1 MKYGVNRKVLLITAG
16 IVWMAAGANILRI
29 GIVTWLTDSQYW
41 LGEGG
46 GGAGGFFFQD
56 RRGYGCISS
65 VLFAGLQ
72 ETLLQAHQTYRTKK
86 EREELPFFFLRCKRL
101 DCNGLYDNVRHYD
114 TLVPFIAGRVYFG
127 ILYRAFACTHVHR
140 GIVYTLLVGKQ
151 KKQSAY
157 SAARRMKVV
166 APMVTIAPSSIRTR
180 SLSPRISL
188 LRKVPVRLGASR
200 SV

>member
-41 LGEGG
+41 LFKIGE
-46 GGAGGFFFQD
+46 ATVVFLLFF
-56 RRGYGCISS
+56 
-65 VLFAGLQ
+65 
-72 ETLLQAHQTYRTKK
+72 LLVFKKLYYKHTKRIEQKKK
-86 EREELPFFFLRCKRL
+86 EKNCPFSFFRCKRL

-127 ILYRAFACTHVHR
+127 ILYRAFACAHVHR
-140 GIVYTLLVGKQ
+140 GLVYTLLVGKQ

>member
-29 GIVTWLTDSQYW
+29 GMAD
-41 LGEGG
+41 
-46 GGAGGFFFQD
+46 GFTILAVQD

-86 EREELPFFFLRCKRL
+86 EREELPFLFLRCKRL

-127 ILYRAFACTHVHR
+127 ILYRAFACAHVHR

-151 KKQSAY
+151 KKQSVY

>member
-41 LGEGG
+41 LFKIGE
-46 GGAGGFFFQD
+46 ATVVFLLFF
-56 RRGYGCISS
+56 
-65 VLFAGLQ
+65 
-72 ETLLQAHQTYRTKK
+72 LLVFKKLYYKHTKTYRTKK